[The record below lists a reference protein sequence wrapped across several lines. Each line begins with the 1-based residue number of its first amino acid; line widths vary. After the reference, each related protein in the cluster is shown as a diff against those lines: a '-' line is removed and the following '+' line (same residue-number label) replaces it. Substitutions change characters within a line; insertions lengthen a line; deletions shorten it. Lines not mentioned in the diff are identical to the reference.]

1 MNYGEC
7 MRRIVLVVSLI
18 VAGMVGIAQPAQA
31 AQVTRTCKETGKG
44 CAIGMIGPGGGVVF
58 YDAGSQQWWGRFL
71 EARME
76 PKAFGSHWGPSES
89 LYIDGQD
96 GLSASML
103 RLRSMQIGMGAKN
116 TQLMLEKFGELSIA
130 AKIQSGWSIPSADEL
145 DALYNYWK
153 LGGTGRFYRGVIWTS
168 SEQSATFAWYQQFQD
183 GTKFTDANGIIK
195 GLTGN
200 KDLLMSPYHEGSFA
214 SQKFGVVA
222 VRSFPAGSGNP
233 PPPVVVTSVRQNA
246 QCSAGLSCSVGDVGP
261 GGGVVFYDA
270 GSTKWWGRYL
280 EAAPASCEIAGV
292 PFKPAGGVQGIHAFQ
307 IDRVRAKAVGAGKAN
322 TDLILRRYGKTAS
335 HAAALVRSQACN
347 GFTDWFLPSSGELN
361 IAWRVLAQNRVNREP
376 TPVGG
381 FDIGYYWTSSDY
393 NGTEAWMQYF
403 NDGQQF
409 DRVQTLS
416 ENRQPPNRT
425 FKVRGVRA
433 FG

>member
-1 MNYGEC
+1 
-7 MRRIVLVVSLI
+7 
-18 VAGMVGIAQPAQA
+18 
-31 AQVTRTCKETGKG
+31 
-44 CAIGMIGPGGGVVF
+44 
-58 YDAGSQQWWGRFL
+58 
-71 EARME
+71 
-76 PKAFGSHWGPSES
+76 
-89 LYIDGQD
+89 
-96 GLSASML
+96 
-103 RLRSMQIGMGAKN
+103 MQIGMGAKN
-116 TQLMLEKFGELSIA
+116 TQLMQSKFGSASIA
-130 AKIQSGWSIPSADEL
+130 GKIRSGWSIPSADEL

-183 GTKFTDANGIIK
+183 GTKFTDANGIIR
-195 GLTGN
+195 GLSGN
-200 KDLLMSPYHEGSFA
+200 KDLAMSPYHEGSFA

-222 VRSFPAGSGNP
+222 VRPFPAGTSNP
-233 PPPVVVTSVRQNA
+233 PPPQVVTSVRQNA
-246 QCSAGLSCSVGDVGP
+246 QCAAGVSCSVGDVGP

-270 GSTKWWGRYL
+270 GSTQPWGRYL

-292 PFKPAGGVQGIHAFQ
+292 PFKPAGGVQGIHALQ
-307 IDRVRAKAVGAGKAN
+307 IDRVRAKA
-322 TDLILRRYGKTAS
+322 
-335 HAAALVRSQACN
+335 
-347 GFTDWFLPSSGELN
+347 
-361 IAWRVLAQNRVNREP
+361 AWRVLAQNRVNREP

-393 NGTEAWMQYF
+393 NGTEAWTQYF

-416 ENRQPPNRT
+416 ANKQPPNRT

>member
-1 MNYGEC
+1 
-7 MRRIVLVVSLI
+7 MRRLVLVIFLI
-18 VAGMVGIAQPAQA
+18 VAGLIGIAQPAQA
-31 AQVTRTCKETGKG
+31 VTTCKETGEG
-44 CAIGMIGPGGGVVF
+44 CAVGMVGPGGGVVF

-76 PKAFGSHWGPSES
+76 PKVFGSNWGPRES

-96 GLSASML
+96 GLSAAML

-116 TQLMLEKFGELSIA
+116 TQLMLAKFGVESIA
-130 AKIQSGWSIPSADEL
+130 GKIRSGWSIPSVDEL

-153 LGGTGRFYRGVIWTS
+153 LGGAGRFYRGVIWSS

-183 GTKFTDANGIIK
+183 GTKFTDANGIIR
-195 GLTGN
+195 GLSGN
-200 KDLLMSPYHEGSFA
+200 KDLVMSPYHQGSFA
-214 SQKFGVVA
+214 SQKFGVVS
-222 VRSFPAGSGNP
+222 VRAFPAGAGTP
-233 PPPVVVTSVRQNA
+233 PRPVVVSSVRQNA
-246 QCSAGLSCSVGDVGP
+246 QCSAGVSCAVGDIGP

-270 GSTKWWGRYL
+270 GSTQSWGRYL

-292 PFKPAGGVQGIHAFQ
+292 PFKPVGGVQGIHALQ
-307 IDRVRAKAVGAGKAN
+307 IDRVRAKAIGMGKAN
-322 TDLILRRYGKTAS
+322 TDLIVQKYGATRS

-347 GFTDWFLPSSGELN
+347 GLTDWFLPSSGELN
-361 IAWRVLAQNRVNREP
+361 LAWRVLAQNRVNREP

-393 NGTEAWMQYF
+393 NGTEAWTQYF

-416 ENRQPPNRT
+416 ANKQAPYRT

>member
-1 MNYGEC
+1 MNYGEY
-7 MRRIVLVVSLI
+7 MRRLVLVISLI
-18 VAGMVGIAQPAQA
+18 VAGLIGIAQPAQA
-31 AQVTRTCKETGKG
+31 ATTCRETGEG
-44 CAIGMIGPGGGVVF
+44 CAVGMIGPGGGVVF

-76 PKAFGSHWGPSES
+76 PKAFGSNWGPRES

-96 GLSASML
+96 GLSAAML

-116 TQLMLEKFGELSIA
+116 TQLMLEKFGAASIA
-130 AKIQSGWSIPSADEL
+130 GKIQSGWSIPSVDEL

-153 LGGTGRFYRGVIWTS
+153 LGGAGRFYRGVIWSS

-183 GTKFTDANGIIK
+183 GTKFTDANGIIR
-195 GLTGN
+195 GLSGN
-200 KDLLMSPYHEGSFA
+200 KDLVMSPYHQGSFA
-214 SQKFGVVA
+214 SQKFGVVS
-222 VRSFPAGSGNP
+222 VRAFPAGAGTP
-233 PPPVVVTSVRQNA
+233 PRPVVVSSVRQNA
-246 QCSAGLSCSVGDVGP
+246 QCSAGVSCAVGDIGP

-270 GSTKWWGRYL
+270 GSTQSWGRYL

-292 PFKPAGGVQGIHAFQ
+292 PFKPVGGVQGIHALQ
-307 IDRVRAKAVGAGKAN
+307 IDRVRAKAIGMGRAN
-322 TDLILRRYGKTAS
+322 TDLIVQKYGATRS

-347 GFTDWFLPSSGELN
+347 GLTDWFLPSSGELN
-361 IAWRVLAQNRVNREP
+361 LAWRVLAQNRVNREP

-393 NGTEAWMQYF
+393 NGTEAWTQYF

-416 ENRQPPNRT
+416 ANKQAPYRT

>member
-7 MRRIVLVVSLI
+7 MRRLVVVMTLF
-18 VAGMVGIAQPAQA
+18 VAGLIGIAQPAQA
-31 AQVTRTCKETGKG
+31 ATTCKESGEG
-44 CAIGMIGPGGGVVF
+44 CAVGMIGPGGGVVF

-76 PKAFGSHWGPSES
+76 PKAFGSNWGPRES

-96 GLSASML
+96 GLSAAML
-103 RLRSMQIGMGAKN
+103 RLRSMEIGMGAKN
-116 TQLMLEKFGELSIA
+116 TQLMLEKFGVASIA
-130 AKIQSGWSIPSADEL
+130 GKIRSGWSIPSVDEL

-153 LGGTGRFYRGVIWTS
+153 LGGAGRFYRGVIWSS

-183 GTKFTDANGIIK
+183 GTKFTDANGIIR
-195 GLTGN
+195 GLSGN
-200 KDLLMSPYHEGSFA
+200 KDLVMSPYHQGSFA
-214 SQKFGVVA
+214 SQKFGVVS
-222 VRSFPAGSGNP
+222 VRAFPAGAETP
-233 PPPVVVTSVRQNA
+233 PRPVVVSSVRQNA
-246 QCSAGLSCSVGDVGP
+246 QCSAGVSCAVGDIGP

-270 GSTKWWGRYL
+270 GSMQSWGRYL

-292 PFKPAGGVQGIHAFQ
+292 PFKPVGGVQGIHALQ
-307 IDRVRAKAVGAGKAN
+307 IDRVRAKAIGMGKAN
-322 TDLILRRYGKTAS
+322 TDLIVQKYGATRS

-347 GFTDWFLPSSGELN
+347 GLTDWFLPSSGELN
-361 IAWRVLAQNRVNREP
+361 LAWRVLAQNRVNREP

-393 NGTEAWMQYF
+393 NGTEAWTQYF

-416 ENRQPPNRT
+416 ANKQAPYRT

>member
-1 MNYGEC
+1 
-7 MRRIVLVVSLI
+7 MRRLVLVISLI
-18 VAGMVGIAQPAQA
+18 VAGLIGIAQPAQA
-31 AQVTRTCKETGKG
+31 VTTCRESGEG
-44 CAIGMIGPGGGVVF
+44 CAVGMVGPGGGVVF

-76 PKAFGSHWGPSES
+76 PKAFGSNWGPREP

-96 GLSASML
+96 GLSAAML

-116 TQLMLEKFGELSIA
+116 TQLMLEKFGAASIA
-130 AKIQSGWSIPSADEL
+130 GKIQSGWSIPSVDEL

-153 LGGTGRFYRGVIWTS
+153 LGGAGRFYRGVIWSS

-183 GTKFTDANGIIK
+183 GTKFTDANGIIR
-195 GLTGN
+195 GLSGN
-200 KDLLMSPYHEGSFA
+200 KDLVMSPYHQGSFA
-214 SQKFGVVA
+214 SQKFGVVS
-222 VRSFPAGSGNP
+222 VRVFPAGAGTP
-233 PPPVVVTSVRQNA
+233 PRPVVVSSVRQNA
-246 QCSAGLSCSVGDVGP
+246 QCSAGVSCAVGDIGP

-270 GSTKWWGRYL
+270 GSMQSWGRYL
-280 EAAPASCEIAGV
+280 EAAPASCEISGA
-292 PFKPAGGVQGIHAFQ
+292 PFKPEGGVQGLHALQ
-307 IDRVRAKAVGAGKAN
+307 IDRVRAKAIGMGKIN
-322 TDLILRRYGKTAS
+322 TDLIVQKYGATRN
-335 HAAALVRSQACN
+335 HAVALVRSQACN
-347 GFTDWFLPSSGELN
+347 GLTDWFLPSSGELN
-361 IAWRVLAQNRVNREP
+361 IAWRVLAQNRVNRDP

-393 NGTEAWMQYF
+393 NGTEAWTQYF

-416 ENRQPPNRT
+416 ANKQAPYRT

>member
-1 MNYGEC
+1 
-7 MRRIVLVVSLI
+7 MRRLVLVISLI
-18 VAGMVGIAQPAQA
+18 VAGLIGIAQPAQA
-31 AQVTRTCKETGKG
+31 VTTCRESGEG
-44 CAIGMIGPGGGVVF
+44 CAVGMIGPGGGVVF

-76 PKAFGSHWGPSES
+76 PKAFGSNWGPRES

-96 GLSASML
+96 GLSAAML

-116 TQLMLEKFGELSIA
+116 TQLMLEKFGAASIA
-130 AKIQSGWSIPSADEL
+130 GKIQSGWSIPSVDEL

-153 LGGTGRFYRGVIWTS
+153 LGGAGRFYRGVIWSS

-183 GTKFTDANGIIK
+183 GTKFTDANGIIR
-195 GLTGN
+195 GLSGN
-200 KDLLMSPYHEGSFA
+200 KDLVMSPYHQGSFA
-214 SQKFGVVA
+214 SQKFGVVS
-222 VRSFPAGSGNP
+222 VRVFPAGAGTP
-233 PPPVVVTSVRQNA
+233 PRPVVVSSVRQNA
-246 QCSAGLSCSVGDVGP
+246 QCSAGVSCAVGDIGP

-270 GSTKWWGRYL
+270 GSTQSWGRYL
-280 EAAPASCEIAGV
+280 ESAPASCEIAGV
-292 PFKPAGGVQGIHAFQ
+292 PFKPVGGVQGIHALQ
-307 IDRVRAKAVGAGKAN
+307 IDRVRAKAIGMGKAN
-322 TDLILRRYGKTAS
+322 TDLIVQKYGATRS

-347 GFTDWFLPSSGELN
+347 GLTDWFLPSSGELN
-361 IAWRVLAQNRVNREP
+361 LAWRVLAQNRVNREP

-393 NGTEAWMQYF
+393 NGTEAWTQYF

-416 ENRQPPNRT
+416 ANKQAPYRT

>member
-1 MNYGEC
+1 
-7 MRRIVLVVSLI
+7 
-18 VAGMVGIAQPAQA
+18 
-31 AQVTRTCKETGKG
+31 
-44 CAIGMIGPGGGVVF
+44 MIGPGGGVVF

-76 PKAFGSHWGPSES
+76 PKAFGSNWGPRES

-96 GLSASML
+96 GLSAAML

-116 TQLMLEKFGELSIA
+116 TQLMLEKFGAASIA
-130 AKIQSGWSIPSADEL
+130 GKIQSGWSIPSVDEL

-153 LGGTGRFYRGVIWTS
+153 LGGAGRFYRGVIWSS

-183 GTKFTDANGIIK
+183 GTKFTDANGIIR
-195 GLTGN
+195 GLSGN
-200 KDLLMSPYHEGSFA
+200 KDLAMSPYHQGSFA
-214 SQKFGVVA
+214 SQKFGVVS
-222 VRSFPAGSGNP
+222 VRAFPAGAGTP
-233 PPPVVVTSVRQNA
+233 PRPVVVSSVRQNA
-246 QCSAGLSCSVGDVGP
+246 QCSGGVSCAVGDIGP

-270 GSTKWWGRYL
+270 GSTQSWGRYL

-292 PFKPAGGVQGIHAFQ
+292 PFKPVGGVQGIHALQ
-307 IDRVRAKAVGAGKAN
+307 IDRVRAKAIGMGRAN
-322 TDLILRRYGKTAS
+322 TDLIVQKYGATRS

-347 GFTDWFLPSSGELN
+347 GLTDWFLPSSGELN
-361 IAWRVLAQNRVNREP
+361 LAWRVLAQNRVNREP

-393 NGTEAWMQYF
+393 NGTEAWTQYF

-416 ENRQPPNRT
+416 ANKQAPYRT

>member
-1 MNYGEC
+1 M
-7 MRRIVLVVSLI
+7 MRRVAVALSLLLGTLVGLT
-18 VAGMVGIAQPAQA
+18 APAQA
-31 AQVTRTCKETGKG
+31 VTTCKETGEG
-44 CAIGMIGPGGGVVF
+44 CAVGMVGPGGGVVF

-76 PKAFGSHWGPSES
+76 PKAFGSNWGPRES

-96 GLSASML
+96 GLSISML

-116 TQLMLEKFGELSIA
+116 TQLVLEKFGAASIA
-130 AKIQSGWSIPSADEL
+130 GKIQSGWSIPSVDEL

-153 LGGTGRFYRGVIWTS
+153 LGGAGRFYRGVIWSS

-183 GTKFTDANGIIK
+183 GTKFTDANGIIR
-195 GLTGN
+195 GLSGN
-200 KDLLMSPYHEGSFA
+200 KDLVMSPYHQGSFA
-214 SQKFGVVA
+214 SQKFGVVS
-222 VRSFPAGSGNP
+222 VRAFPAGAGTP
-233 PPPVVVTSVRQNA
+233 PRPVVVSSVRQNA
-246 QCSAGLSCSVGDVGP
+246 QCSAGVSCAVGDIGP

-270 GSTKWWGRYL
+270 GSTQSWGRYL

-292 PFKPAGGVQGIHAFQ
+292 PFKPVGGVQGIHALQ
-307 IDRVRAKAVGAGKAN
+307 IDRVRAKAIGMGRAN
-322 TDLILRRYGKTAS
+322 TDLIVQKYGATRS

-347 GFTDWFLPSSGELN
+347 GLTDWFLPSSGELN
-361 IAWRVLAQNRVNREP
+361 LAWRVLAQNRVNREL

-393 NGTEAWMQYF
+393 NGTEAWTQYF

-416 ENRQPPNRT
+416 ANKQAPYRT

>member
-1 MNYGEC
+1 
-7 MRRIVLVVSLI
+7 
-18 VAGMVGIAQPAQA
+18 
-31 AQVTRTCKETGKG
+31 
-44 CAIGMIGPGGGVVF
+44 
-58 YDAGSQQWWGRFL
+58 
-71 EARME
+71 
-76 PKAFGSHWGPSES
+76 
-89 LYIDGQD
+89 
-96 GLSASML
+96 
-103 RLRSMQIGMGAKN
+103 MQIGMGAKN
-116 TQLMLEKFGELSIA
+116 TQLMQAKFGAESIA
-130 AKIQSGWSIPSADEL
+130 GKIQSGWSIPSVDEL

-153 LGGTGRFYRGVIWTS
+153 LGGAGRFYRGVIWSS

-183 GTKFTDANGIIK
+183 GTKFTDANGIIR
-195 GLTGN
+195 GLSGN
-200 KDLLMSPYHEGSFA
+200 KDLVMSPYHQGSFA
-214 SQKFGVVA
+214 SQKFGVVS
-222 VRSFPAGSGNP
+222 VRAFPAGAGTP
-233 PPPVVVTSVRQNA
+233 PRPVVVSSVRQNA
-246 QCSAGLSCSVGDVGP
+246 QCSAGVSCAVGDIGP

-270 GSTKWWGRYL
+270 GSTQSWGRYL

-292 PFKPAGGVQGIHAFQ
+292 PFKPVGGVQGIHALQ
-307 IDRVRAKAVGAGKAN
+307 IDRVRAKAIGMGRAN
-322 TDLILRRYGKTAS
+322 TDLIVQKYGATRS

-347 GFTDWFLPSSGELN
+347 GLTDWFLPSSGELN

-393 NGTEAWMQYF
+393 NGTEAWTQYF

-416 ENRQPPNRT
+416 ANKQAPYRT

>member
-1 MNYGEC
+1 
-7 MRRIVLVVSLI
+7 MRRLVLVISLI
-18 VAGMVGIAQPAQA
+18 VAGLIGIAQPAQA
-31 AQVTRTCKETGKG
+31 ATTCKETGEG
-44 CAIGMIGPGGGVVF
+44 CAVGMVGPGGGVVF

-76 PKAFGSHWGPSES
+76 PKAFGSNWGPRES

-96 GLSASML
+96 GLSAAML

-116 TQLMLEKFGELSIA
+116 TQLMLEKFGAASIA
-130 AKIQSGWSIPSADEL
+130 GKIQSGWSIPSVDEL

-153 LGGTGRFYRGVIWTS
+153 LGGVGRFYRGVIWSS

-183 GTKFTDANGIIK
+183 GTKFTDANGIIR
-195 GLTGN
+195 GLSGN
-200 KDLLMSPYHEGSFA
+200 KDLVMSPYHQGSFA
-214 SQKFGVVA
+214 SQKFGVVS
-222 VRSFPAGSGNP
+222 VRAFPAGAETP
-233 PPPVVVTSVRQNA
+233 PRPVVVSSVRQNA
-246 QCSAGLSCSVGDVGP
+246 QCSAGVSCAVGDIGP

-270 GSTKWWGRYL
+270 GSTQSWGRYL

-292 PFKPAGGVQGIHAFQ
+292 PFKPVGGVQGIHALQ
-307 IDRVRAKAVGAGKAN
+307 IDRVRAKAIGMGKAN
-322 TDLILRRYGKTAS
+322 TDLIVQKYGATRS

-347 GFTDWFLPSSGELN
+347 GLTDWFLPSSGELN
-361 IAWRVLAQNRVNREP
+361 LAWRVLAQNRVNREP

-393 NGTEAWMQYF
+393 NGTEAWTQYF

-416 ENRQPPNRT
+416 ANKQAPYRT

>member
-1 MNYGEC
+1 MNYGEY
-7 MRRIVLVVSLI
+7 MRRLVLVIPLI
-18 VAGMVGIAQPAQA
+18 VAGLIGIAQPVHA
-31 AQVTRTCKETGKG
+31 VTTCKETGEG
-44 CAIGMIGPGGGVVF
+44 CAVGMIGPGGGVVF

-76 PKAFGSHWGPSES
+76 PKAFGSNWGPRES
-89 LYIDGQD
+89 LYEDGQD
-96 GLSASML
+96 GLSAAML

-116 TQLMLEKFGELSIA
+116 TQLMQEKFGAASIA
-130 AKIQSGWSIPSADEL
+130 GKISAGWSIPSVDEL
-145 DALYNYWK
+145 DALYNYLK
-153 LGGTGRFYRGVIWTS
+153 LGGAGRFYRGVIWSS

-195 GLTGN
+195 GLGGN
-200 KDLLMSPYHEGSFA
+200 KDLTMSAFHQGSFA

-222 VRSFPAGSGNP
+222 VRAFPQNSGTP
-233 PPPVVVTSVRQNA
+233 PTPVVVTSVRQNA
-246 QCSAGLSCSVGDVGP
+246 QCSAGASCAVGDIGP

-270 GSTKWWGRYL
+270 GSTQPWGRYL

-292 PFKPAGGVQGIHAFQ
+292 PFKPVGGVQGLHALQ
-307 IDRVRAKAVGAGKAN
+307 IDRVRAKAVGMGKAN
-322 TDLILRRYGKTAS
+322 TDLIIQKYGATRI

-347 GFTDWFLPSSGELN
+347 GLTDWFLPSSGELN
-361 IAWRVLAQNRVNREP
+361 LAWRVLAQNRVNREP

-393 NGTEAWMQYF
+393 NGTEAWTQYF

-416 ENRQPPNRT
+416 ANKQAPYRT

>member
-1 MNYGEC
+1 
-7 MRRIVLVVSLI
+7 MRRVAVALSLLLGTLVGLT
-18 VAGMVGIAQPAQA
+18 APAQA
-31 AQVTRTCKETGKG
+31 VTTCKETGEG
-44 CAIGMIGPGGGVVF
+44 CAVGMIGPGGGVVF

-76 PKAFGSHWGPSES
+76 PKAFGSNWGPRES

-96 GLSASML
+96 GLSISML

-116 TQLMLEKFGELSIA
+116 TQLMLEKFGAASIA
-130 AKIQSGWSIPSADEL
+130 GKIQSGWSIPSVDEL

-153 LGGTGRFYRGVIWTS
+153 LGGAGRFYRGVIWSS

-183 GTKFTDANGIIK
+183 GTKFTDANGIIR
-195 GLTGN
+195 GLSGN
-200 KDLLMSPYHEGSFA
+200 KDLVMSPYHQGSFA
-214 SQKFGVVA
+214 SQKFGVVS
-222 VRSFPAGSGNP
+222 VRAFPAGAGTP
-233 PPPVVVTSVRQNA
+233 PRPVVVSSVRQNA
-246 QCSAGLSCSVGDVGP
+246 QCSAGVSCAVGDIGP

-270 GSTKWWGRYL
+270 GSTQSWGRYL

-292 PFKPAGGVQGIHAFQ
+292 PFKPVGGVQGIHALQ
-307 IDRVRAKAVGAGKAN
+307 IDRVRAKAIGMGRAN
-322 TDLILRRYGKTAS
+322 TDLIVQKYGATRS

-347 GFTDWFLPSSGELN
+347 GLTDWFLPSSGELN
-361 IAWRVLAQNRVNREP
+361 LAWRVLAQNRVNREP

-393 NGTEAWMQYF
+393 NGTEAWTQYF

-416 ENRQPPNRT
+416 ANKQAPYRT

>member
-1 MNYGEC
+1 M
-7 MRRIVLVVSLI
+7 MRRVAVALSLLLGTLVGLT
-18 VAGMVGIAQPAQA
+18 APAQA
-31 AQVTRTCKETGKG
+31 VTTCKETGEG
-44 CAIGMIGPGGGVVF
+44 CAVGMVGPGGGVVF

-76 PKAFGSHWGPSES
+76 PKAFGLNWGPRES

-96 GLSASML
+96 GLSISML

-116 TQLMLEKFGELSIA
+116 TQLMLEKFGAASIA
-130 AKIQSGWSIPSADEL
+130 GKIQSGWSIPSVDEL

-153 LGGTGRFYRGVIWTS
+153 LGGAGRFYRGVIWSS

-183 GTKFTDANGIIK
+183 GTKFTDANGIIR
-195 GLTGN
+195 GLSGN
-200 KDLLMSPYHEGSFA
+200 KDLVMSPYHQGSFA
-214 SQKFGVVA
+214 SQKFGVVS
-222 VRSFPAGSGNP
+222 VRAFPAGAGTP
-233 PPPVVVTSVRQNA
+233 PRPVVVSSVRQNA
-246 QCSAGLSCSVGDVGP
+246 QCSAGVSCAVGDIGP

-270 GSTKWWGRYL
+270 GSTQSWGRYL

-292 PFKPAGGVQGIHAFQ
+292 PFKPVGGVQGIHALQ
-307 IDRVRAKAVGAGKAN
+307 IDRVRAKAIGMGKAN
-322 TDLILRRYGKTAS
+322 TDLIVQKYGATRS

-347 GFTDWFLPSSGELN
+347 GLTDWFLPSSGELN
-361 IAWRVLAQNRVNREP
+361 LAWRVLAQNRVNREP

-393 NGTEAWMQYF
+393 NGTEAWTQYF

-416 ENRQPPNRT
+416 ANKQAPYRT

>member
-1 MNYGEC
+1 
-7 MRRIVLVVSLI
+7 MRRLVVVMSLI

-116 TQLMLEKFGELSIA
+116 TQLMLDKFGESSIA

-233 PPPVVVTSVRQNA
+233 PPPVVVTSVQQNA

-292 PFKPAGGVQGIHAFQ
+292 PFKPAGGVQGIHALQ

-322 TDLILRRYGKTAS
+322 TDLIVRRYGKSAS

-409 DRVQTLS
+409 DRLQTLS

>member
-1 MNYGEC
+1 MNYGEY
-7 MRRIVLVVSLI
+7 MRRLVLVISLI
-18 VAGMVGIAQPAQA
+18 VAGLIGIAQPAQA
-31 AQVTRTCKETGKG
+31 TTTCREGGEG
-44 CAIGMIGPGGGVVF
+44 CVVGMIGPGGGVVF

-76 PKAFGSHWGPSES
+76 PKVFGSNWGPRES

-96 GLSASML
+96 GLSISML

-116 TQLMLEKFGELSIA
+116 TQLMLEKFGAASIA
-130 AKIQSGWSIPSADEL
+130 GKIQSGWSIPSVDEL

-153 LGGTGRFYRGVIWTS
+153 LGGAGRFYRGVIWSS

-183 GTKFTDANGIIK
+183 GTKFTDANGIIR
-195 GLTGN
+195 GLSGN
-200 KDLLMSPYHEGSFA
+200 KDLVMSPYHQGSFA
-214 SQKFGVVA
+214 SQKFGVVS
-222 VRSFPAGSGNP
+222 VRAFPAGAGTP
-233 PPPVVVTSVRQNA
+233 PRPVVVSSVRQNA
-246 QCSAGLSCSVGDVGP
+246 QCSAGVSCAVGDIGP

-270 GSTKWWGRYL
+270 GSTQSWGRYL

-292 PFKPAGGVQGIHAFQ
+292 PFKPVGGVQGIHALQ
-307 IDRVRAKAVGAGKAN
+307 IDRVRAKAIGMGRAN
-322 TDLILRRYGKTAS
+322 TDLIVQKYGATRS

-347 GFTDWFLPSSGELN
+347 GLTDWLLPSSGELN
-361 IAWRVLAQNRVNREP
+361 LAWRVLAQNRVNREP

-393 NGTEAWMQYF
+393 NGTEAWTQYF

-416 ENRQPPNRT
+416 ANKQAPYRT

>member
-1 MNYGEC
+1 M
-7 MRRIVLVVSLI
+7 MRRVAVALSLLLGTLVGLT
-18 VAGMVGIAQPAQA
+18 APAQA
-31 AQVTRTCKETGKG
+31 VTTCKETGEG
-44 CAIGMIGPGGGVVF
+44 CAVGMVGPGGGVVF

-76 PKAFGSHWGPSES
+76 PKAFGSNWGPRES

-96 GLSASML
+96 GLSISML

-116 TQLMLEKFGELSIA
+116 TQLMLEKFGAASIA
-130 AKIQSGWSIPSADEL
+130 GKIQSGWSIPSVDEL

-153 LGGTGRFYRGVIWTS
+153 LGGAGRFYRGVIWSS

-183 GTKFTDANGIIK
+183 GTKFTDANGIIR
-195 GLTGN
+195 GLSGN
-200 KDLLMSPYHEGSFA
+200 KDLVMSPYHQGSFA
-214 SQKFGVVA
+214 SQKFGVVS
-222 VRSFPAGSGNP
+222 VRAFPAGAGTP
-233 PPPVVVTSVRQNA
+233 PRPVVVSSVRQNA
-246 QCSAGLSCSVGDVGP
+246 QCSAGVSCAVGDIGP

-270 GSTKWWGRYL
+270 GSTQSWGRYL

-292 PFKPAGGVQGIHAFQ
+292 PFKPVGGVQGIHALQ
-307 IDRVRAKAVGAGKAN
+307 IDRVRAKAIGMGRAN
-322 TDLILRRYGKTAS
+322 TDLIVQKYGATRS

-347 GFTDWFLPSSGELN
+347 GLTDWFLPSSGELN
-361 IAWRVLAQNRVNREP
+361 LAWRVLAQNRVNREP

-393 NGTEAWMQYF
+393 NGTEAWTQYF

-416 ENRQPPNRT
+416 ANKQAPYRT

>member
-1 MNYGEC
+1 
-7 MRRIVLVVSLI
+7 MRRLVLVISLI
-18 VAGMVGIAQPAQA
+18 VAGLIGIAQPAQA
-31 AQVTRTCKETGKG
+31 ATTCRESGEG
-44 CAIGMIGPGGGVVF
+44 CVVGMIGPGGGVVF

-76 PKAFGSHWGPSES
+76 PKAFGSNWGPRES

-96 GLSASML
+96 GLSAAML

-116 TQLMLEKFGELSIA
+116 TQLMLEKFGAASIA
-130 AKIQSGWSIPSADEL
+130 GKIQSGWSIPSVDEL

-153 LGGTGRFYRGVIWTS
+153 LGGAGRFYRGVIWSS

-183 GTKFTDANGIIK
+183 GTKFTDANGIIR
-195 GLTGN
+195 GLSGN
-200 KDLLMSPYHEGSFA
+200 KDLVMSPYHQGSFA
-214 SQKFGVVA
+214 SQKFGVVS
-222 VRSFPAGSGNP
+222 VRAFPAGAGTP
-233 PPPVVVTSVRQNA
+233 PRPVVVSSVRQNA
-246 QCSAGLSCSVGDVGP
+246 QCSAGVSCAVGDIGP

-270 GSTKWWGRYL
+270 GSTQSWGRYL

-292 PFKPAGGVQGIHAFQ
+292 PFKPVGGVQGIHALQ
-307 IDRVRAKAVGAGKAN
+307 IDRVRAKAIGMGRAN
-322 TDLILRRYGKTAS
+322 TDLIVQKYGATRS

-347 GFTDWFLPSSGELN
+347 GLTDWFLPSSGELN
-361 IAWRVLAQNRVNREP
+361 LAWRVLAQNRVNREP
-376 TPVGG
+376 TPGGG

-393 NGTEAWMQYF
+393 NGTEAWTQYF

-416 ENRQPPNRT
+416 ANKQAPYRT

>member
-1 MNYGEC
+1 MNYGEY
-7 MRRIVLVVSLI
+7 MRRLVLVISLI
-18 VAGMVGIAQPAQA
+18 VAGLIGIAQPAQA
-31 AQVTRTCKETGKG
+31 ATTCRESGEG
-44 CAIGMIGPGGGVVF
+44 CAVGMVGPGGGVVF

-76 PKAFGSHWGPSES
+76 PKVFGSNWGPRES
-89 LYIDGQD
+89 LYIDDQD
-96 GLSASML
+96 GLSISML

-116 TQLMLEKFGELSIA
+116 TQLMLEKFGAASIA
-130 AKIQSGWSIPSADEL
+130 GKIQSGWSIPSVDEL

-153 LGGTGRFYRGVIWTS
+153 LGGAGRFYRGVIWSS

-183 GTKFTDANGIIK
+183 GTKFTDANGIIR
-195 GLTGN
+195 GLSGN
-200 KDLLMSPYHEGSFA
+200 KDLVMSPYHQGSFA
-214 SQKFGVVA
+214 SQKFGVVS
-222 VRSFPAGSGNP
+222 VRAFPAGAGTP
-233 PPPVVVTSVRQNA
+233 PRPVVVSSVRQNA
-246 QCSAGLSCSVGDVGP
+246 QCSAGVSCAVGDIGP

-270 GSTKWWGRYL
+270 GSTQSWGRYL

-292 PFKPAGGVQGIHAFQ
+292 PFKPVGGVQGIHALQ
-307 IDRVRAKAVGAGKAN
+307 IDRVRAKAIGMGRAN
-322 TDLILRRYGKTAS
+322 TDLIVQKYGATRS

-347 GFTDWFLPSSGELN
+347 GLTDWFLPSSGELN
-361 IAWRVLAQNRVNREP
+361 LAWRVLAQNRVNREP

-393 NGTEAWMQYF
+393 NGTEAWTQYF

-416 ENRQPPNRT
+416 ANKQAPYRT

>member
-1 MNYGEC
+1 MNYGEY
-7 MRRIVLVVSLI
+7 MRRLVLVISLI
-18 VAGMVGIAQPAQA
+18 VAGLIGIAQPAQA
-31 AQVTRTCKETGKG
+31 ATTCRESGEG
-44 CAIGMIGPGGGVVF
+44 CVVGMIGPGGGVVF

-76 PKAFGSHWGPSES
+76 PKAFGSNWGPRES

-96 GLSASML
+96 GLSAAML

-116 TQLMLEKFGELSIA
+116 TQLMLEKFGAASIA
-130 AKIQSGWSIPSADEL
+130 GKIQSGWSIPSVDEL

-153 LGGTGRFYRGVIWTS
+153 LGGAGRFYRGVIWSS

-183 GTKFTDANGIIK
+183 GTKFTDANGIIR
-195 GLTGN
+195 GLSGN
-200 KDLLMSPYHEGSFA
+200 KDLVMSPYHQGSFA
-214 SQKFGVVA
+214 SQKFGVVS
-222 VRSFPAGSGNP
+222 VRAFPAGAGTP
-233 PPPVVVTSVRQNA
+233 PRPVVVSSVRQNA
-246 QCSAGLSCSVGDVGP
+246 QCSAGVSCAVGDIGP

-270 GSTKWWGRYL
+270 GSTQSWGRYL

-292 PFKPAGGVQGIHAFQ
+292 PFKPVGGVQGIHALQ
-307 IDRVRAKAVGAGKAN
+307 IDRVRAKAIGMGRAN
-322 TDLILRRYGKTAS
+322 TDLIVQKYGATRS

-347 GFTDWFLPSSGELN
+347 GLTDWFLPSSGELN
-361 IAWRVLAQNRVNREP
+361 LAWRVLAQNRVNREP
-376 TPVGG
+376 TPGGG

-393 NGTEAWMQYF
+393 NGTEAWTQYF

-416 ENRQPPNRT
+416 ANKQAPYRT

>member
-1 MNYGEC
+1 M
-7 MRRIVLVVSLI
+7 MRRVAVALSLLLGTLVGLT
-18 VAGMVGIAQPAQA
+18 APAQA
-31 AQVTRTCKETGKG
+31 VTTCKETGEG
-44 CAIGMIGPGGGVVF
+44 CAVGMVGPGGGVVF

-76 PKAFGSHWGPSES
+76 PKVFGSNWGPRES

-96 GLSASML
+96 GLSAAML

-116 TQLMLEKFGELSIA
+116 TQLMLEKFGAASIA
-130 AKIQSGWSIPSADEL
+130 GKIQSGWSIPSVDEL

-153 LGGTGRFYRGVIWTS
+153 LGGAGRCYRGVIWSS

-183 GTKFTDANGIIK
+183 GTKFTDANGIIR
-195 GLTGN
+195 GLSGN
-200 KDLLMSPYHEGSFA
+200 KDLVMSPYHQGSFA
-214 SQKFGVVA
+214 SQKFGVVS
-222 VRSFPAGSGNP
+222 VRAFPAGAGTP
-233 PPPVVVTSVRQNA
+233 PRPVVVSSVLQNA
-246 QCSAGLSCSVGDVGP
+246 QCSAGVSCAVGDIGP

-270 GSTKWWGRYL
+270 GSMQSWGRYL

-292 PFKPAGGVQGIHAFQ
+292 PFKPVGGVQGIHALQ
-307 IDRVRAKAVGAGKAN
+307 IDRVRAKAVGMGRAN
-322 TDLILRRYGKTAS
+322 TDLIIQKYGATRV

-347 GFTDWFLPSSGELN
+347 GLTDWFLPSSGELN
-361 IAWRVLAQNRVNREP
+361 LAWRVLAQNRVNREP

-393 NGTEAWMQYF
+393 NGTEAWTQYF

-416 ENRQPPNRT
+416 ANKQAPYRT

>member
-1 MNYGEC
+1 M
-7 MRRIVLVVSLI
+7 MRRVAVALSLLLGTLVGLT
-18 VAGMVGIAQPAQA
+18 APAQA
-31 AQVTRTCKETGKG
+31 ATTCKETGEG
-44 CAIGMIGPGGGVVF
+44 CAVGMIGPGGGVVF

-76 PKAFGSHWGPSES
+76 PKAFGSNWGPRES

-96 GLSASML
+96 GLSVAML
-103 RLRSMQIGMGAKN
+103 RLRSMQIGMGANN
-116 TQLMLEKFGELSIA
+116 TQLMLAKFGGESIA
-130 AKIQSGWSIPSADEL
+130 GKIRSGWSIPSADEL
-145 DALYNYWK
+145 DALYNYLK
-153 LGGTGRFYRGVIWTS
+153 LGGAGRFYRGVIWSS

-183 GTKFTDANGIIK
+183 GTKFTDANGIIR
-195 GLTGN
+195 GLSGN
-200 KDLLMSPYHEGSFA
+200 KDLAMSSYHQGSFA
-214 SQKFGVVA
+214 SQKFGVVS
-222 VRSFPAGSGNP
+222 VRAFPAGSGTP
-233 PPPVVVTSVRQNA
+233 PTPNVVSSIRQNA
-246 QCSAGLSCSVGDVGP
+246 QCSAGVSCAVGDIGP

-270 GSTKWWGRYL
+270 GSMQSWGRYL

-292 PFKPAGGVQGIHAFQ
+292 PFKPVGGVQGIHALQ
-307 IDRVRAKAVGAGKAN
+307 IDRVRAKAIGMGKAN
-322 TDLILRRYGKTAS
+322 TDLIVQKYGATRS

-347 GFTDWFLPSSGELN
+347 GLTDWFLPSSGELN
-361 IAWRVLAQNRVNREP
+361 LAWRVLAQNRVNREP

-393 NGTEAWMQYF
+393 NGTEAWTQYF

-416 ENRQPPNRT
+416 ANKQAPYRT

>member
-7 MRRIVLVVSLI
+7 MRRIVLVMSLM
-18 VAGMVGIAQPAQA
+18 VAGLVAIAQPTQA

-96 GLSASML
+96 GLSTSML

-116 TQLMLEKFGELSIA
+116 TQLMLEKFGESSIA

-195 GLTGN
+195 GLAGN

-233 PPPVVVTSVRQNA
+233 PPPVVVTSVRQNP

-280 EAAPASCEIAGV
+280 EAAPASCEITGV
-292 PFKPAGGVQGIHAFQ
+292 PFKPAGGVQGIHAMQ

-409 DRVQTLS
+409 DRLQTLS

>member
-1 MNYGEC
+1 
-7 MRRIVLVVSLI
+7 MRRVAVALSLLLGTLVGLT
-18 VAGMVGIAQPAQA
+18 APAQA
-31 AQVTRTCKETGKG
+31 VTTCKETGEG
-44 CAIGMIGPGGGVVF
+44 CAVGMVGPGGGVVF

-76 PKAFGSHWGPSES
+76 PKVFGSNWGPRES

-96 GLSASML
+96 GLSISML

-116 TQLMLEKFGELSIA
+116 TQLMLEKFGAASIA
-130 AKIQSGWSIPSADEL
+130 GKIQSGWSIPSVDEL

-153 LGGTGRFYRGVIWTS
+153 LGGAGRFYRGVIWSS

-183 GTKFTDANGIIK
+183 GTKFTDANGIIR
-195 GLTGN
+195 GLSGN
-200 KDLLMSPYHEGSFA
+200 KDLVMSPYHQGSFA
-214 SQKFGVVA
+214 SQKFGVVS
-222 VRSFPAGSGNP
+222 VRAFPAGAGTP
-233 PPPVVVTSVRQNA
+233 PRPVVVSSVRQNA
-246 QCSAGLSCSVGDVGP
+246 QCSAGVSCAVGDIGP

-270 GSTKWWGRYL
+270 GSTQSWGRYL

-292 PFKPAGGVQGIHAFQ
+292 PFKPVGGVQGIHALQ
-307 IDRVRAKAVGAGKAN
+307 IDRVRAKAIGMGKAN
-322 TDLILRRYGKTAS
+322 TDLIVQKYGATRS

-347 GFTDWFLPSSGELN
+347 GLTDWFLPSSGELN
-361 IAWRVLAQNRVNREP
+361 LAWRVLAQNRVNREP

-393 NGTEAWMQYF
+393 NGTEAWTQYF

-409 DRVQTLS
+409 DRLQTLS
-416 ENRQPPNRT
+416 ANKQAPYRT

>member
-1 MNYGEC
+1 MNYGEH
-7 MRRIVLVVSLI
+7 MGRIVLVMSLI
-18 VAGMVGIAQPAQA
+18 VVGLVGIAQPAQA

-96 GLSASML
+96 GLSTSML
-103 RLRSMQIGMGAKN
+103 RLRSMQIGMGGKN
-116 TQLMLEKFGELSIA
+116 TQLMLEKFGESSIA

-222 VRSFPAGSGNP
+222 VRSFPGGSGNP

-246 QCSAGLSCSVGDVGP
+246 QCSAGLSCSVGDAGP

-393 NGTEAWMQYF
+393 NGTEAWTQYF

-416 ENRQPPNRT
+416 ANRQPPNRT

>member
-1 MNYGEC
+1 M
-7 MRRIVLVVSLI
+7 MRRVAVALSLLLGTLVGLT
-18 VAGMVGIAQPAQA
+18 APAQA
-31 AQVTRTCKETGKG
+31 VTTCKETGEG
-44 CAIGMIGPGGGVVF
+44 CAVGMVGPGGGVVF

-76 PKAFGSHWGPSES
+76 PKVFGSNWGPRES

-96 GLSASML
+96 GLSAAML

-116 TQLMLEKFGELSIA
+116 TQLMLEKFGAASIA
-130 AKIQSGWSIPSADEL
+130 GKIQSGWSIPSVDEL

-153 LGGTGRFYRGVIWTS
+153 LGGAGRFYRGVIWSS

-183 GTKFTDANGIIK
+183 GTKFTDANGIIR
-195 GLTGN
+195 GLSGN
-200 KDLLMSPYHEGSFA
+200 KDLVMSPYHQGSFA
-214 SQKFGVVA
+214 SQKFGVVS
-222 VRSFPAGSGNP
+222 VRAFPAGAGTP
-233 PPPVVVTSVRQNA
+233 PRPVVVSSVRQNA
-246 QCSAGLSCSVGDVGP
+246 QCSAGVSCAVGEIGP

-270 GSTKWWGRYL
+270 GSTQSWGRYL
-280 EAAPASCEIAGV
+280 ESAPASCEIAGV
-292 PFKPAGGVQGIHAFQ
+292 PFKPVGGVQGIHALQ
-307 IDRVRAKAVGAGKAN
+307 IDRVRAKAIGMGKAN
-322 TDLILRRYGKTAS
+322 TDLIVQKYGATRS

-347 GFTDWFLPSSGELN
+347 GLTDWFLPSSGELN
-361 IAWRVLAQNRVNREP
+361 LAWRVLAQNRVNREP

-393 NGTEAWMQYF
+393 NGTEAWTQYF

-416 ENRQPPNRT
+416 ANKQAPYRT

>member
-1 MNYGEC
+1 M
-7 MRRIVLVVSLI
+7 MRRVAVALSLLLGTLVGLT
-18 VAGMVGIAQPAQA
+18 APAQA
-31 AQVTRTCKETGKG
+31 VTTCKETGEG
-44 CAIGMIGPGGGVVF
+44 CAVGMVGPGGGVVF

-76 PKAFGSHWGPSES
+76 PKAFGSNWGPRES

-96 GLSASML
+96 GLSAAML

-116 TQLMLEKFGELSIA
+116 TQLMLEKFGAASIA
-130 AKIQSGWSIPSADEL
+130 GKIQSGWSIPSVDEL

-153 LGGTGRFYRGVIWTS
+153 LGGAGRFYRGVIWSS

-183 GTKFTDANGIIK
+183 GTKFTDANGIIR
-195 GLTGN
+195 GLSGN
-200 KDLLMSPYHEGSFA
+200 KDLVMSPYHQGSFA
-214 SQKFGVVA
+214 SQKFGVVS
-222 VRSFPAGSGNP
+222 VRAFPAGAGTP
-233 PPPVVVTSVRQNA
+233 PRPVVVSSVRQNA
-246 QCSAGLSCSVGDVGP
+246 QCSAGVSCAVGDIGP

-270 GSTKWWGRYL
+270 GSTQSWGRYL

-292 PFKPAGGVQGIHAFQ
+292 PFKPVGGVQGIHALQ
-307 IDRVRAKAVGAGKAN
+307 IDRVRAKAIGMGRAN
-322 TDLILRRYGKTAS
+322 TDLIVQKYGATRS

-347 GFTDWFLPSSGELN
+347 GLTDWFLPSSGELN
-361 IAWRVLAQNRVNREP
+361 LAWRVLAQNRVNREP

-393 NGTEAWMQYF
+393 NGTEAWTQYF

-416 ENRQPPNRT
+416 ANKQAPYRT

>member
-1 MNYGEC
+1 
-7 MRRIVLVVSLI
+7 MRRLVLVISLI
-18 VAGMVGIAQPAQA
+18 VAGLIGIAQPAQA
-31 AQVTRTCKETGKG
+31 VTTCKETGEG
-44 CAIGMIGPGGGVVF
+44 CAVGMVGPGGGVVF

-76 PKAFGSHWGPSES
+76 PKVFGSNWGPRES
-89 LYIDGQD
+89 LYVDGQD
-96 GLSASML
+96 GLSVSML

-116 TQLMLEKFGELSIA
+116 TQLMLAKFGVESIA
-130 AKIQSGWSIPSADEL
+130 GKIRSGWSIPSVDEL

-153 LGGTGRFYRGVIWTS
+153 LGGAGRFYRGVIWSS

-183 GTKFTDANGIIK
+183 GTKFTDANGIIR
-195 GLTGN
+195 GLSGN
-200 KDLLMSPYHEGSFA
+200 KDLVMSPYHQGSFA
-214 SQKFGVVA
+214 SQKFGVVS
-222 VRSFPAGSGNP
+222 VRAFPAGAGTP
-233 PPPVVVTSVRQNA
+233 PRPVVVSSVRQNA
-246 QCSAGLSCSVGDVGP
+246 QCSAGVSCAVGDIGP

-270 GSTKWWGRYL
+270 GSTQSWGRYL

-292 PFKPAGGVQGIHAFQ
+292 PFKPVGGVQGIHALQ
-307 IDRVRAKAVGAGKAN
+307 IDRVRAKAIGMGKAN
-322 TDLILRRYGKTAS
+322 TDLIVQKYGATRS

-347 GFTDWFLPSSGELN
+347 GLTDWFLPSSGELN
-361 IAWRVLAQNRVNREP
+361 LAWRVLAQNRVNREP

-393 NGTEAWMQYF
+393 NGTEAWTQYF

-416 ENRQPPNRT
+416 ANKQAPYRT

>member
-1 MNYGEC
+1 M
-7 MRRIVLVVSLI
+7 MRRVAVALSLLLGTLVGLT
-18 VAGMVGIAQPAQA
+18 APAQA
-31 AQVTRTCKETGKG
+31 VTTCKETGEG
-44 CAIGMIGPGGGVVF
+44 CAVGMIGPGGGVVF

-76 PKAFGSHWGPSES
+76 PKAFGSNWGPRES

-96 GLSASML
+96 GLSISML

-116 TQLMLEKFGELSIA
+116 TQLMLEKFGAASIA
-130 AKIQSGWSIPSADEL
+130 GKIQSGWSIPSVDEL

-153 LGGTGRFYRGVIWTS
+153 LGGAGRFYRGVIWSS

-183 GTKFTDANGIIK
+183 GTKFTDANGIIR
-195 GLTGN
+195 GLSGN
-200 KDLLMSPYHEGSFA
+200 KDLVMSPYHQGSFA
-214 SQKFGVVA
+214 SQKFGVVS
-222 VRSFPAGSGNP
+222 VRAFPAGAGTP
-233 PPPVVVTSVRQNA
+233 PRPVVVSSVRQNA
-246 QCSAGLSCSVGDVGP
+246 QCSAGVSCAVGDIGP

-270 GSTKWWGRYL
+270 GSTQSWGRYL

-292 PFKPAGGVQGIHAFQ
+292 PFKPVGGVQGIHALQ
-307 IDRVRAKAVGAGKAN
+307 IDRVRAKAIGMGRAN
-322 TDLILRRYGKTAS
+322 TDLIVQKYGATRS

-347 GFTDWFLPSSGELN
+347 GLTDWFLPSSGELN
-361 IAWRVLAQNRVNREP
+361 LAWRVLAQNRVNREP

-393 NGTEAWMQYF
+393 NGTEAWTQYF

-416 ENRQPPNRT
+416 ANKQAPYRT

>member
-1 MNYGEC
+1 M
-7 MRRIVLVVSLI
+7 ISLI
-18 VAGMVGIAQPAQA
+18 VAGLIGIAQPAQA
-31 AQVTRTCKETGKG
+31 VTTCKETGEG
-44 CAIGMIGPGGGVVF
+44 CAVGMVGPGGGVVF

-76 PKAFGSHWGPSES
+76 PKAFGSNWGPRES

-96 GLSASML
+96 GLSISML

-116 TQLMLEKFGELSIA
+116 TQLMLEKFGAASIA
-130 AKIQSGWSIPSADEL
+130 GKIQSGWSIPSVDEL

-153 LGGTGRFYRGVIWTS
+153 LGGAGRFYRGVIWSS

-183 GTKFTDANGIIK
+183 GTKFTDANGIIR
-195 GLTGN
+195 GLSGN
-200 KDLLMSPYHEGSFA
+200 KDLVMSPYHQGSFA
-214 SQKFGVVA
+214 SQKFGVVS
-222 VRSFPAGSGNP
+222 VRAFPAGAETP
-233 PPPVVVTSVRQNA
+233 PRPVVVSSVRQNA
-246 QCSAGLSCSVGDVGP
+246 QCSAGVSCAVGDIGP

-270 GSTKWWGRYL
+270 GSTQSWGRYL

-292 PFKPAGGVQGIHAFQ
+292 PFKPVGGVQGIHALQ
-307 IDRVRAKAVGAGKAN
+307 IDRVRAKAIGMGKAN
-322 TDLILRRYGKTAS
+322 TDLIVQKYGATRS

-347 GFTDWFLPSSGELN
+347 GLTDWFLPSSGELN
-361 IAWRVLAQNRVNREP
+361 LAWRVLAQNRVNREP

-393 NGTEAWMQYF
+393 NGTEAWTQYF

-416 ENRQPPNRT
+416 ANKQAPYRT

>member
-1 MNYGEC
+1 
-7 MRRIVLVVSLI
+7 
-18 VAGMVGIAQPAQA
+18 
-31 AQVTRTCKETGKG
+31 
-44 CAIGMIGPGGGVVF
+44 
-58 YDAGSQQWWGRFL
+58 
-71 EARME
+71 ME
-76 PKAFGSHWGPSES
+76 PNAFGSSWGPRES
-89 LYIDGQD
+89 IFVDGQD
-96 GLSASML
+96 GLSATML
-103 RLRSMQIGMGAKN
+103 RLRSMQIGMGASN
-116 TQLMLEKFGELSIA
+116 TQLMLSKFGAASIA
-130 AKIQSGWSIPSADEL
+130 GKIRSGWSIPSADEL

-153 LGGTGRFYRGVIWTS
+153 LGGAGSFYRGVMWTS

-183 GTKFTDANGIIK
+183 GTKFTDANGIIR
-195 GLTGN
+195 GLSGN
-200 KDLLMSPYHEGSFA
+200 KDLAKSPYHQGSFA

-222 VRSFPAGSGNP
+222 VRAFPAGSGTPLP
-233 PPPVVVTSVRQNA
+233 PTVITSIRQNA
-246 QCSAGLSCSVGDVGP
+246 QCSAGLSCAVGDIGP

-270 GSTKWWGRYL
+270 GSTQSWGRYL
-280 EAAPASCEIAGV
+280 EAAPAGCEIAGV
-292 PFKPAGGVQGIHAFQ
+292 PFKPVGGVQGIHALQ

-322 TDLILRRYGKTAS
+322 TDLIVQRYGATRN

-347 GFTDWFLPSSGELN
+347 GLTDWFLPSSNELN

-376 TPVGG
+376 TPIGG

-393 NGTEAWMQYF
+393 NGTEAWTQYF

-416 ENRQPPNRT
+416 ANRQPPSRT

>member
-1 MNYGEC
+1 M
-7 MRRIVLVVSLI
+7 MRRVAVALSLLLGTLVGLT
-18 VAGMVGIAQPAQA
+18 APAQA
-31 AQVTRTCKETGKG
+31 VTTCKETGEG
-44 CAIGMIGPGGGVVF
+44 CAVGMVGPGGGVVF

-76 PKAFGSHWGPSES
+76 PKAFGSNWGPRES

-96 GLSASML
+96 GLSAAML

-116 TQLMLEKFGELSIA
+116 TQLMLEKFGAASIA
-130 AKIQSGWSIPSADEL
+130 GKIQSGWSIPSVDEL

-153 LGGTGRFYRGVIWTS
+153 LGGAGRFYRGVIWSS

-183 GTKFTDANGIIK
+183 GTKFTDANGIIR
-195 GLTGN
+195 GLSGN
-200 KDLLMSPYHEGSFA
+200 KDLVMSPYHQGSFA
-214 SQKFGVVA
+214 SQKFGVVS
-222 VRSFPAGSGNP
+222 VRAFPAGAGTP
-233 PPPVVVTSVRQNA
+233 PRPVVVSSVRQNA
-246 QCSAGLSCSVGDVGP
+246 QCSAGVSCAVGDIGP

-270 GSTKWWGRYL
+270 GSTQSWGRYL

-292 PFKPAGGVQGIHAFQ
+292 PFKPVGGVQGIHALQ
-307 IDRVRAKAVGAGKAN
+307 IDRVRAKAIGMGKAN
-322 TDLILRRYGKTAS
+322 TDLIVQKYGATRS

-347 GFTDWFLPSSGELN
+347 GLTDWFLPSSGELN
-361 IAWRVLAQNRVNREP
+361 LAWRVLAQNRVNREP

-393 NGTEAWMQYF
+393 NGTEAWTQYF

-416 ENRQPPNRT
+416 ANKQAPYRT

>member
-1 MNYGEC
+1 M
-7 MRRIVLVVSLI
+7 MRRVAVALSLLLGTLVGLT
-18 VAGMVGIAQPAQA
+18 APAQA
-31 AQVTRTCKETGKG
+31 VTTCKETGEG
-44 CAIGMIGPGGGVVF
+44 CAVGMVGPGGGVVF

-76 PKAFGSHWGPSES
+76 PKVFGSNWGPRES

-96 GLSASML
+96 GLSISML

-116 TQLMLEKFGELSIA
+116 TQLMLEKFGAASIA
-130 AKIQSGWSIPSADEL
+130 GKIQSGWSIPSVDEL

-153 LGGTGRFYRGVIWTS
+153 LGGAGRFYRGVIWSS

-183 GTKFTDANGIIK
+183 GTKFTDANGIIR
-195 GLTGN
+195 GLSGN
-200 KDLLMSPYHEGSFA
+200 KDLVMSPYHQGSFA
-214 SQKFGVVA
+214 SQKFGVVS
-222 VRSFPAGSGNP
+222 VRAFPAGAGTP
-233 PPPVVVTSVRQNA
+233 PRPVVVSSVRQNA
-246 QCSAGLSCSVGDVGP
+246 QCSAGVSCAVGDIGP

-270 GSTKWWGRYL
+270 GSTQSWGRYL

-292 PFKPAGGVQGIHAFQ
+292 PFKPVGGVQGIHALQ
-307 IDRVRAKAVGAGKAN
+307 IDRVRAKAIGMGRAN
-322 TDLILRRYGKTAS
+322 TDLIVQKYGATRS

-347 GFTDWFLPSSGELN
+347 GLTDWFLPSSGELN
-361 IAWRVLAQNRVNREP
+361 LAWRVLAQNRVNREP

-393 NGTEAWMQYF
+393 NGTEAWTQYF

-416 ENRQPPNRT
+416 ANKQAPYRT